1 MNEEVEEK
9 QPEDVQEVDEEQEK
23 AEVLRYKTELEEKI
37 RERNEL
43 REKNLNRQNPP
54 DSYFFKLDS
63 SLKKNTAFVKK
74 LKQFTAQQLDGL
86 LKDINGLNLTKYISE
101 VAQAIVEAKL
111 KMSDIPAAIILSS
124 NLHQIYSD
132 FSTHFFENWQKV
144 LTIKPGEKVKN
155 ASKMRVDLKFYCELL
170 NVGIFT
176 HKTGLPLLG
185 QLLTNLINQ
194 DKEEHSHLSIILSFC
209 KHVGEEFAGL
219 VSRRISYIAKKYD
232 MELPSSSLLPSENQQ
247 KLRMLLRE
255 YHQTLCRHLKK
266 EHKELQDAERWKRRA
281 MESRGEISNDR
292 REQLDLLTA
301 NFEKLYQSTVTFCD
315 LLNENMPDLP
325 KEVEAPT
332 EGMVIENEDIGDVVL
347 DPWDDED
354 TKSFY
359 VDLPDL
365 RQYLP
370 NYQLA
375 QKESSEPLP
384 EVEVVTEEALD
395 DENSAEPELTIEDQA
410 MLKEIEEE
418 ALKPDIEKSA
428 IEKPADVEEE
438 ENPEIEEKKPAE
450 SENGKDL
457 NFLEFH
463 KLLIILYDINSDSIN
478 NNKYPRKNSNS
489 R

>member
-1 MNEEVEEK
+1 MNEVVEEK
-9 QPEDVQEVDEEQEK
+9 QSEDDQLVDEEQEK
-23 AEVLRYKTELEEKI
+23 SEVFRYKSELEEKI

-144 LTIKPGEKVKN
+144 LAIKPGEKVKN

-170 NVGIFT
+170 NVGIFP

-194 DKEEHSHLSIILSFC
+194 DKEEHSNLSIILSFC

-219 VSRRISYIAKKYD
+219 VSSRILTAAKKHNI
-232 MELPSSSLLPSENQQ
+232 ELPSSTLLPVERQQ
-247 KLRMLLRE
+247 NLRVLLRE
-255 YHQTLCRHLKK
+255 YHQTLCKHLKK
-266 EHKELQDAERWKRRA
+266 EHRELQDAERWKRRA
-281 MESRGEISNDR
+281 MESRGEISNDK
-292 REQLDLLTA
+292 REQLELLTS
-301 NFEKLYQSTVTFCD
+301 NFEKLYQSTITFCD
-315 LLNENMPDLP
+315 LINEKMPELP

-332 EGMVIENEDIGDVVL
+332 EGMVIENEDIGDVIL
-347 DPWDDED
+347 DPWGDED

-370 NYQLA
+370 NYQFA

-384 EVEVVTEEALD
+384 EVEIVTEEALD
-395 DENSAEPELTIEDQA
+395 DENSAEPELTIEDQE

-418 ALKPDIEKSA
+418 ASKPDIEKSA
-428 IEKPADVEEE
+428 IEKPADADDEEPTKPDE
-438 ENPEIEEKKPAE
+438 TEIKD
-450 SENGKDL
+450 ENGE
-457 NFLEFH
+457 N
-463 KLLIILYDINSDSIN
+463 
-478 NNKYPRKNSNS
+478 
-489 R
+489 